1 MRELKQFKFARNTG
15 GNAKY
20 NWDKILNGKNWELT
34 QGEDFEMEPRTFV
47 AHCHG
52 TAKRRGVKVRTHT
65 DLKTRTV
72 VIRAFDPADTEI
84 EWTALASVASYNED
98 GV

>member
-1 MRELKQFKFARNTG
+1 MREIKFKFPRNAG

-20 NWDKILNGKNWELT
+20 DWDTILNGKTWELK

-52 TAKRRGVKVRTHT
+52 TAKRRDKRVRTHSHG
-65 DLKTRTV
+65 KV
-72 VIRAFDPADTEI
+72 VVVQAYKKDKPEKAVKMASVTEI
-84 EWTALASVASYNED
+84 VTV
-98 GV
+98 

>member
-1 MRELKQFKFARNTG
+1 MREVKEFQFARNTG

-20 NWDKILNGKNWELT
+20 DWDSILNGKTWELT

-65 DLKTRTV
+65 NQKTRTV
-72 VIRAFDPADTEI
+72 VIKAVRPETETV
-84 EWTALASVASYNED
+84 EAVTDSVIFEEA

>member
-1 MRELKQFKFARNTG
+1 MREIKFKFPRNAG

-20 NWDKILNGKNWELT
+20 DWDTILNGKTWELT

-52 TAKRRGVKVRTHT
+52 TAKRRDKRVRTHSHGKVVVVQAFK
-65 DLKTRTV
+65 DKSEKAPKIATV
-72 VIRAFDPADTEI
+72 TEI
-84 EWTALASVASYNED
+84 VSV
-98 GV
+98 

>member
-1 MRELKQFKFARNTG
+1 MREIKFKFPRNTG
-15 GNAKY
+15 GNSKY
-20 NWDKILNGKNWELT
+20 DWDSILNGKTWELT

-65 DLKTRTV
+65 NQKTRTV
-72 VIRAFDPADTEI
+72 VIKAVRPETETV
-84 EWTALASVASYNED
+84 EAVTDSVIFEEA